1 MSSSVHD
8 LKTLVLSFH
17 PLVAIET
24 VEEERVERLLEAV
37 GRDLSMSVYEWTVTR
52 GLVDRDVER
61 ANRELA
67 QPLAVL
73 QHLAGLTVEAI
84 FHLKDFARHLD
95 DAAVCRALRDLMRR
109 FARTRSTLVVT
120 GAEIRFPAEVDA
132 EVVHFDLKLP
142 GPDELCEVVRA
153 VAASL
158 GQRRT
163 GPPLSRDSL
172 DAAVG
177 ALAGLTLNQARQAVA
192 RALVEDG
199 GLGPD
204 GVLRLVDRKARL
216 LGEDGLLEYFP
227 AQDNRFELGGFARLK
242 AWTLRARVGYSPE
255 AAALNLAPP
264 KGILLAGVQGCGKS
278 LAAKC
283 IAREWGLPLL
293 KLDAGRLYDKYVGE
307 SEKNLRR
314 AIELAES
321 VAPAVLWIDELEKGF
336 HLASGEGDG
345 GVSRRLY
352 ATLLTWLQEKR
363 APVFVVATANDVFAL
378 PPELL
383 RKGRF
388 DELFF
393 VDLPDLEER
402 EAIFVIHLRQ
412 RKQDPLRFDLLA
424 LVEASGGM
432 SGAEIEQA
440 VIAGLY
446 RALHAKTPLST
457 ELLLAEIRE
466 TVPLSVTRR
475 EDLERLRQLARERF
489 VPVR

>member
-1 MSSSVHD
+1 
-8 LKTLVLSFH
+8 
-17 PLVAIET
+17 
-24 VEEERVERLLEAV
+24 
-37 GRDLSMSVYEWTVTR
+37 
-52 GLVDRDVER
+52 
-61 ANRELA
+61 
-67 QPLAVL
+67 
-73 QHLAGLTVEAI
+73 
-84 FHLKDFARHLD
+84 
-95 DAAVCRALRDLMRR
+95 
-109 FARTRSTLVVT
+109 VT
-120 GAEIRFPAEVDA
+120 GAEVRLPAEIDA
-132 EVVHFDLKLP
+132 EAVHLDLKLP
-142 GPDELCEVVRA
+142 GPDELREVVRT

-158 GQRRT
+158 GKRRA
-163 GPPLSRDSL
+163 GPPLSRESL
-172 DAAVG
+172 DATVG

-264 KGILLAGVQGCGKS
+264 RGILLAGVQGCGKS

-336 HLASGEGDG
+336 HLSSGEGDG

-402 EAIFVIHLRQ
+402 ESIFVIHLRQ

-424 LVEASGGM
+424 LVEASAGM

-457 ELLLAEIRE
+457 DLLLAEIRE